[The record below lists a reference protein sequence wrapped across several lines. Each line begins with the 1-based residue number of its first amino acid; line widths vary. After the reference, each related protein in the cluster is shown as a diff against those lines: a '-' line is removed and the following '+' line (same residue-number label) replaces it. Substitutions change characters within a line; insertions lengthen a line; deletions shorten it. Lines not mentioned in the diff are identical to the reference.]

1 MKKTNTK
8 IIFLLIIFIFLI
20 FLKPN
25 YSLALDGTEFGGKL
39 LAPIMDLFASLCD
52 GIITIVQQTVIGS
65 DGDVIVNIDRA
76 VSIWS
81 IIATIAVG
89 LIIVAAAFF
98 AGPAGGIV
106 ATIAFIGKTVVITAK
121 AVVIT
126 YFVVKTATSTML
138 PTSFNLPFIELSPDN
153 IFKNKIEMFDVNFFS
168 PETPEKKTA
177 FGQTIDYNEENH
189 IAYKMQSIISKWY
202 YSLRNMAIVC
212 FMVTLVYIGIRMI
225 LTSIASEKAKYKNM
239 FIDWLVAFC
248 LLFVIHYIMIFSMQ
262 IVNSITDFICVYTRN
277 GVEYID
283 ITDDKVYDYV
293 EKMQKEL
300 GNSDDNTGA
309 DDGTYSTL
317 YKNSN
322 GDKTVRFPIDNFLSQ
337 ARIEMQLAKKDGN
350 DNYARIGW
358 GIVYVMLTLYTVV
371 FVFIYLKRVVYI
383 AFLIL
388 VSPFVVL
395 TYPLD
400 RLRDGQAQG
409 FNTWLKEYIFNLAI
423 QPFHLILYT
432 IFVDMAMELASTNPV
447 YVLVILGFMFQA
459 EKILREM
466 FGFNR
471 AKTPGALSGAIGT
484 GLAMTGLQKVLGRS
498 PHHVKE
504 KKMLDNKYEESGSES
519 SRIRKQDIDNMIPGE
534 ESSETKSANS
544 SYYLDNDSG
553 YKEDEE
559 MVGFG
564 ARNIFGK
571 ENSEE
576 TQEKGDDP
584 SEENTNIDTKM
595 KKTVTL
601 SDDSNDK
608 LINKPRINTKV
619 KRKAKFK
626 LKRAIKGTAR
636 HYAKKTSDR
645 IKDSHPIR
653 GLVSGVSAIT
663 AGTAGV
669 LLGAMEGPDKALRNA
684 GVLGAVAYK
693 GTSNRLS
700 IGNDI
705 KNDIQDNFIKA
716 GYGSDYKLYKQNKEF
731 KEIKNDI
738 ENRTILEDELGW
750 NSKEINEFFKKTM
763 DEYIESGIKQLN
775 DMVIGEK
782 LKKNKVAKDTKEALT
797 IMYMGQKV
805 GKDTTK
811 LTKKQKQEWSETLM
825 ERSSTMSKIQEQIK
839 KKQKEYN
846 QQIKEVLEKKLD
858 KAEED
863 RQIEKIKIQRETD
876 KELNGL
882 KKSVE
887 NFQDKTFEKLDK
899 YSEYK
904 YKE

>member
-52 GIITIVQQTVIGS
+52 GIITIVQQTVMGS

-168 PETPEKKTA
+168 PETPEKKTV

-202 YSLRNMAIVC
+202 YSLRNIAIVC
-212 FMVTLVYIGIRMI
+212 FMITLVYIGIRMI

-248 LLFVIHYIMIFSMQ
+248 LLFVIHYIMIFTMQ
-262 IVNSITDFICVYTRN
+262 IVSSITDLICAYTRN

-300 GNSDDNTGA
+300 GNSDDDTGA
-309 DDGTYSTL
+309 SDGKYSTL

-447 YVLVILGFMFQA
+447 YVLVILGFMFKA

-519 SRIRKQDIDNMIPGE
+519 
-534 ESSETKSANS
+534 
-544 SYYLDNDSG
+544 
-553 YKEDEE
+553 
-559 MVGFG
+559 
-564 ARNIFGK
+564 
-571 ENSEE
+571 
-576 TQEKGDDP
+576 
-584 SEENTNIDTKM
+584 
-595 KKTVTL
+595 
-601 SDDSNDK
+601 
-608 LINKPRINTKV
+608 
-619 KRKAKFK
+619 
-626 LKRAIKGTAR
+626 
-636 HYAKKTSDR
+636 
-645 IKDSHPIR
+645 
-653 GLVSGVSAIT
+653 
-663 AGTAGV
+663 
-669 LLGAMEGPDKALRNA
+669 
-684 GVLGAVAYK
+684 
-693 GTSNRLS
+693 
-700 IGNDI
+700 
-705 KNDIQDNFIKA
+705 
-716 GYGSDYKLYKQNKEF
+716 
-731 KEIKNDI
+731 
-738 ENRTILEDELGW
+738 
-750 NSKEINEFFKKTM
+750 
-763 DEYIESGIKQLN
+763 
-775 DMVIGEK
+775 
-782 LKKNKVAKDTKEALT
+782 
-797 IMYMGQKV
+797 
-805 GKDTTK
+805 
-811 LTKKQKQEWSETLM
+811 
-825 ERSSTMSKIQEQIK
+825 
-839 KKQKEYN
+839 
-846 QQIKEVLEKKLD
+846 
-858 KAEED
+858 
-863 RQIEKIKIQRETD
+863 
-876 KELNGL
+876 
-882 KKSVE
+882 
-887 NFQDKTFEKLDK
+887 
-899 YSEYK
+899 
-904 YKE
+904 

>member
-212 FMVTLVYIGIRMI
+212 FMITLVYIGIRMI

-317 YKNSN
+317 YKNSD

-432 IFVDMAMELASTNPV
+432 IFVDMAIELASTNPV

-504 KKMLDNKYEESGSES
+504 KKMIDNKYDESGSKN
-519 SRIRKQDIDNMIPGE
+519 SRIREQDIDNMILGE
-534 ESSETKSANS
+534 ESSESANS
-544 SYYLDNDSG
+544 SYYLGNDSG

-716 GYGSDYKLYKQNKEF
+716 GYGRDYKLYKQNKEF

-763 DEYIESGIKQLN
+763 DEYMEAGIKQLN

-782 LKKNKVAKDTKEALT
+782 LKKNQVAKDTKEALT

-876 KELNGL
+876 KELNRL